1 MRFIHCS
8 TQTIFSFCALK
19 WALVALRGPCG
30 LSGIEP
36 RLAAGL
42 SMTLCRLRTVWF
54 VLVVLLSL
62 WENLTSLA
70 FPFQRCLS
78 WSKLMP
84 QLPCS
89 PSTKTTTGVK
99 NSNHSLIV
107 VSEFPLSYRPI
118 MDTGLTLNREP
129 ILKGLLTQNNAW
141 VFFWKLAWWTFQQAM
156 SGLDQALW
164 MWTLHPIG

>member
-1 MRFIHCS
+1 MRFIHWS
-8 TQTIFSFCALK
+8 TQTIFSFCAIK

-36 RLAAGL
+36 KLAAGL
-42 SMTLCRLRTVWF
+42 SMTPSILRTLWF

-70 FPFQRCLS
+70 FPFQRCLT
-78 WSKLMP
+78 WSKLKP

-89 PSTKTTTGVK
+89 PSAKTTTGVRK
-99 NSNHSLIV
+99 RGHSLIV
-107 VSEFPLSYRPI
+107 VNEFPLSYRPI

-129 ILKGLLTQNNAW
+129 ILKGFLTQNTAW
-141 VFFWKLAWWTFQQAM
+141 VFFWKLTWWIFQQAK
-156 SGLDQALW
+156 SGLD
-164 MWTLHPIG
+164 